1 MDLFRKP
8 IKVIR
13 VGINLAI
20 ILPAQVCR
28 DLEIYRGQFL
38 VMRIWSERVI
48 VLEKLETVSIN
59 TPIHPEGEAEIKS
72 K

>member
-13 VGINLAI
+13 VGRNLAI

-38 VMRIWSERVI
+38 VMRIWSEKAIILQR
-48 VLEKLETVSIN
+48 LETVDIN
-59 TPIHPEGEAEIKS
+59 TPIHFESEVDVAK
-72 K
+72 